1 MKNISFKFRTLIL
14 CFIVLQACGDSKS
27 QEPAGDMP
35 ITQLEA
41 TQLSEGVVLLDVRTP
56 KEFAAGH
63 LEGAVNM
70 DFLSD
75 DFTSRIEGLDKDA
88 TVYVYC
94 KKGGRSARAAALMD
108 SLGYTRVIDLTGGYD
123 AYKAAQQ

>member
-1 MKNISFKFRTLIL
+1 MKNISFKFRTLIV

-27 QEPAGDMP
+27 QVPAGEMP

-41 TQLSEGVVLLDVRTP
+41 TQLSEGAVLLDVRTP
-56 KEFAAGH
+56 KEYAAGH

-70 DFLSD
+70 DIFSD
-75 DFTSRIEGLDKDA
+75 DFTTQLQELDKDA

-108 SLGYTRVIDLTGGYD
+108 SLGYSHVIDLTGGYD